1 MDAFKSLVWLLRM
14 TYTYM
19 QISTCTQTMACTPK
33 NQKWAWRLRHE
44 IQSDL
49 FFHVFMQS
57 NNSFSSYF
65 PLTVFVTTHVYIRKH
80 SLTRTMTI
88 LLYSGRTSREVRQDF
103 SRRYINCDW
112 WQRDRVAPHWPY
124 QGYVG
129 QFSHKCILD
138 SWKYDAVSQIALSL
152 CVLPELCVS
161 AASFLF
167 FFGLLLK
174 SAVIVRAF
182 TVILWS
188 ILQIFLYFSDYE
200 LQLMFQNIQL

>member
-1 MDAFKSLVWLLRM
+1 MKSNQICSFIFSCNQM
-14 TYTYM
+14 TVSLH
-19 QISTCTQTMACTPK
+19 IFPCSIRDNACAHSQTLA
-33 NQKWAWRLRHE
+33 H
-44 IQSDL
+44 
-49 FFHVFMQS
+49 
-57 NNSFSSYF
+57 
-65 PLTVFVTTHVYIRKH
+65 THNYLH
-80 SLTRTMTI
+80 
-88 LLYSGRTSREVRQDF
+88 SGRTSREVRQDF
-103 SRRYINCDW
+103 SRWYINCDW